1 MTTNLE
7 DNKLSSTMRNKLSIG
22 ELYELKY
29 QTISEETK
37 LTEKMNA
44 TIKNGGLSK
53 SSKLAIQNVK
63 EAIAVSKKPF
73 FTETIG

>member
-1 MTTNLE
+1 MTTNHE
-7 DNKLSSTMRNKLSIG
+7 DNKLSSTMRNKLTIG

-29 QTISEETK
+29 QTINEETK